1 MGLDGRGRMSQAAGG
16 ETYQMVQVLKVGILT
31 LSDKGSRGE
40 RQDTAGPA
48 IADVLESLSPEFV
61 EKAIISDD
69 PAGIVQTL
77 RQWVDAGEVNL
88 IVTTGGTGLGPR
100 DNTPEAT
107 RDVIEREVPGMAE
120 LMRQAGLQH
129 TPMAAL
135 SRGIVGVAGTTLIVN
150 LPGSERGVRQ
160 NLEALMPVLAHA
172 VELIAGDTEH

>member
-1 MGLDGRGRMSQAAGG
+1 MAR
-16 ETYQMVQVLKVGILT
+16 VLKVGILT
-31 LSDKGSRGE
+31 LSDKGSRGARE
-40 RQDTAGPA
+40 DTAGPA
-48 IADVLESLSPEFV
+48 IADVLESLSPEIV

-69 PAGIVQTL
+69 PDGIVRTL
-77 RQWVDAGEVNL
+77 RQWLVASGLNL

-107 RDVIEREVPGMAE
+107 RQVIEREVPGMAE

-135 SRGIVGVAGTTLIVN
+135 SRGIVGVVGSTLIVN

-160 NLEALMPVLAHA
+160 NLEALMPVLGHA
-172 VELIAGDTEH
+172 LDLIAGDTEH

>member
-1 MGLDGRGRMSQAAGG
+1 MAR
-16 ETYQMVQVLKVGILT
+16 VLKVGILT

-40 RQDTAGPA
+40 REDTAGPA
-48 IADVLESLSPEFV
+48 IAEVLEPLSPEFV
-61 EKAIISDD
+61 QKAIISDD
-69 PAGIVQTL
+69 PAGIAQTL
-77 RQWVDAGEVNL
+77 REWVDEAEVNL

-107 RDVIEREVPGMAE
+107 REIIEREVPGMAE